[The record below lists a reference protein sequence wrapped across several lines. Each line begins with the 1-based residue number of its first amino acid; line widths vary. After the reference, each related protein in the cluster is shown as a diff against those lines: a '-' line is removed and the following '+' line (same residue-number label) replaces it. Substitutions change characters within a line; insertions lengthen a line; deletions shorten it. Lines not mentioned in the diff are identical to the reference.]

1 MDDYHYYSYFL
12 KVAAILLT
20 RKLLLLL
27 GILLLDLKYGS
38 LSGFGADIYLET
50 MDRCPITHRIHFHE
64 RIARYF

>member
-1 MDDYHYYSYFL
+1 MDDYHYYSCLL

-38 LSGFGADIYLET
+38 LSSYNWTAIRIWSGYLLGNYGPLSDYT
-50 MDRCPITHRIHFHE
+50 
-64 RIARYF
+64 